1 MNAFVNSEIS
11 CRLPP
16 LALADKVLMVLAYL
30 GSATATVTA
39 LVLLYRSFF

>member
-1 MNAFVNSEIS
+1 VNAFYNSEIT

-30 GSATATVTA
+30 GSAVTTIAA
-39 LVLLYRSFF
+39 LVLAYQAIA